1 MFPGLKMREQ
11 QSTKIHTDGLES
23 VSTMAK
29 HRRRGER
36 NSSRKDDKDR
46 LQLLLP
52 QLLSSTARELCH
64 IGHGVLLRSTT
75 ASGTFL
81 I

>member
-23 VSTMAK
+23 VSTVAK
-29 HRRRGER
+29 HRRGKK